1 MLKLEDFFGLSI
13 DDNVSD
19 IQPLL
24 TTLGIEKIIK
34 DTKVVK
40 SLVKKNGRDA
50 AIVAVAIRQQ
60 TLKYIKSLINEDFLG
75 YESSFY
81 AKEVNTSSNHDRRYS
96 SEDRLL
102 SFVLQVAST
111 KSQKVMAE
119 DKNILTTKQLREAA
133 FLESRYDRVWEM
145 LSQESHHIVSA
156 FRKSKK

>member
-50 AIVAVAIRQQ
+50 AIVAVAIR
-60 TLKYIKSLINEDFLG
+60 
-75 YESSFY
+75 
-81 AKEVNTSSNHDRRYS
+81 
-96 SEDRLL
+96 
-102 SFVLQVAST
+102 
-111 KSQKVMAE
+111 
-119 DKNILTTKQLREAA
+119 
-133 FLESRYDRVWEM
+133 
-145 LSQESHHIVSA
+145 
-156 FRKSKK
+156 